1 MTDTPHNPTPS
12 QPEDPDEARRR
23 AEMQRSVE
31 YGTHPLAILSVVSGI
46 AALMATVTCCLAP
59 TLAPLLQGVCGLMS
73 VVTGGTVWFWVKTGR
88 VDRASNLRQARAG
101 TLLGAFGLALALV
114 LIVMIGVYGPG
125 LGANVPTGP

>member
-1 MTDTPHNPTPS
+1 
-12 QPEDPDEARRR
+12 
-23 AEMQRSVE
+23 
-31 YGTHPLAILSVVSGI
+31 
-46 AALMATVTCCLAP
+46 
-59 TLAPLLQGVCGLMS
+59 MS